1 MTHSA
6 AACISGTDT
15 IYRQA
20 GRQIDRQIGRHASR
34 QAGKKDLY
42 SRVHSPIV
50 LEDILVDK
58 LILPEHGRHF
68 LLGFRCLQQHMV
80 DISHNDYTATKHTY
94 QLQRS
99 GQHRLHFGPTATDN
113 TRQV

>member
-68 LLGFRCLQQHMV
+68 FRCFRCLQQHMV
-80 DISHNDYTATKHTY
+80 EISHNHYAATKHT
-94 QLQRS
+94 
-99 GQHRLHFGPTATDN
+99 
-113 TRQV
+113 